1 MTPSNH
7 RFHRLRLLCLLA
19 VPWLVSQCATF
30 KVDTTERFITQVK
43 PTLEYYCIECHTDR
57 QSSRFGG
64 LSLESRMSAMNTGR
78 HKPVIIAGNPDGSL
92 LYHVLRFGHE
102 SSLAMPPTP
111 DRISDEQLDAIRDW
125 IASGAHWPE
134 GPAGHLS
141 LPK

>member
-1 MTPSNH
+1 MTQDIH
-7 RFHRLRLLCLLA
+7 HFRWLRLLALLIVLGA
-19 VPWLVSQCATF
+19 LSECATS
-30 KVDTTERFITQVK
+30 KVDNADRFVTQVK

-57 QSSRFGG
+57 QSSKFGG
-64 LSLESRMSAMNTGR
+64 LSLESRKSAMNTGR

-102 SSLAMPPTP
+102 SPLAMPPSP
-111 DRISDEQLDAIRDW
+111 DGISDEQLDAIREW

-141 LPK
+141 LPR